1 MPLHFGKIPTW
12 LSERM
17 GKMGSAIVES
27 VAQNYGK
34 SEVLT
39 RFSNPNWFQ
48 AMGAVMG
55 MQWNSSGVTASVL
68 GSLKRK
74 INPMAN
80 ELGIYILGGKGKYSY
95 YAPRQIQAVS
105 NKHGLNG
112 DELVTA
118 CKLTRRVDNNAVQDG
133 FNLYQQYFLV
143 TDEGEWAGISQ
154 GMNTRS
160 RRARRYHWHSP
171 TVRSFV
177 DNPHKAI
184 VGQQKKKIL
193 NLADGRANY
202 ARSNIVNLT
211 KELATRGHEVL
222 IRNKCVKASTIKG
235 VYWQPISEGMP
246 KYADLF
252 IANRGD
258 KLIPLMPYAKRTIFW
273 THNPARYLLKW
284 RYMTKLWRIKP
295 SIVFIGDY
303 HASTYPWWA
312 PGGSRIIIPY
322 GISEDFRT
330 MSGAKTVPP
339 PRAIFTSNPLRS
351 LDWLLSVWQRKIHPI
366 LPNSEL
372 HLFAGA
378 ITYGSV
384 GSKKEQKILAVVEQA
399 RTLESEGVVIRDP
412 VSKSKLIEE
421 FRKARVMLYKGDK
434 NETFCLA
441 LGEAQAAGVP
451 AVVQRHGSV
460 VERVKDGLT
469 GAITDTDDAFAEASV
484 KLLSDDEHWFKTH
497 KNSRAL
503 QRGWS
508 WSQAADA
515 FERLIPT

>member
-1 MPLHFGKIPTW
+1 MINSGAIGMPLHFGKIPNW

-112 DELVTA
+112 DELVNA
-118 CKLTRRVDNNAVQDG
+118 CKLTRRVDSNAVQDG

-177 DNPHKAI
+177 DNP
-184 VGQQKKKIL
+184 
-193 NLADGRANY
+193 
-202 ARSNIVNLT
+202 T
-211 KELATRGHEVL
+211 KR
-222 IRNKCVKASTIKG
+222 
-235 VYWQPISEGMP
+235 
-246 KYADLF
+246 
-252 IANRGD
+252 
-258 KLIPLMPYAKRTIFW
+258 
-273 THNPARYLLKW
+273 LL
-284 RYMTKLWRIKP
+284 
-295 SIVFIGDY
+295 V
-303 HASTYPWWA
+303 
-312 PGGSRIIIPY
+312 
-322 GISEDFRT
+322 
-330 MSGAKTVPP
+330 
-339 PRAIFTSNPLRS
+339 
-351 LDWLLSVWQRKIHPI
+351 
-366 LPNSEL
+366 
-372 HLFAGA
+372 
-378 ITYGSV
+378 
-384 GSKKEQKILAVVEQA
+384 SKKRKSLTLQMDAQIMPEAIL
-399 RTLESEGVVIRDP
+399 
-412 VSKSKLIEE
+412 
-421 FRKARVMLYKGDK
+421 
-434 NETFCLA
+434 
-441 LGEAQAAGVP
+441 
-451 AVVQRHGSV
+451 
-460 VERVKDGLT
+460 
-469 GAITDTDDAFAEASV
+469 
-484 KLLSDDEHWFKTH
+484 
-497 KNSRAL
+497 
-503 QRGWS
+503 
-508 WSQAADA
+508 
-515 FERLIPT
+515 